1 MIAVEPGPSSAIPA
15 RRRRRSSGPGGTNG
29 ASGTDGAAAP
39 NLLRR
44 VHARFDWLPYWL
56 LLPSIVLIV
65 LLLGYPIVRLVETS
79 FQEYNLFQLF
89 SHTTKWNGVSNYS
102 AILSSGSFWDSV
114 LRTVLFTG
122 ACVGATLLVGIGV
135 ALLLTRINKVVR
147 LAVSIAMVLAWAM
160 PPISAAI
167 VWQWLFANQ
176 YGVVDWILSS
186 LHLGHL
192 QNLDWTGTNPL
203 LAFVVITMMI
213 VWQAIPFVALSL
225 YAGLMQVPAEL
236 YEAAKV
242 DGAGGWDVFRRI
254 TAPLLAPIIGLL
266 TILSIIWDFNV
277 FTQIWVL
284 TQGGPNGGTETIGVW
299 SYVQAFT
306 ANQFGLGAAAS
317 VVSMVLVA
325 IMSFY
330 YVRNLIRSGEVR

>member
-1 MIAVEPGPSSAIPA
+1 M
-15 RRRRRSSGPGGTNG
+15 
-29 ASGTDGAAAP
+29 
-39 NLLRR
+39 
-44 VHARFDWLPYWL
+44 PYWL
-56 LLPSIVLIV
+56 LLPSIVLV
-65 LLLGYPIVRLVETS
+65 AVLLGYPLVRLVETS

-89 SHTTKWNGVSNYS
+89 SHTTKWNGVANYS

-122 ACVGATLLVGIGV
+122 ACVGTTILVGMGV
-135 ALLLTRINKVVR
+135 ALVLERVGRTVR
-147 LAVSIAMVLAWAM
+147 TAVSVAMVLAWAM

-176 YGVVDWILSS
+176 FGVVDWLLTV

-192 QNLDWTGTNPL
+192 SNLDWTGTNPL
-203 LAFVVITMMI
+203 LAFVVITLMI

-225 YAGLMQVPAEL
+225 YAGLSQVPPEL
-236 YEAAKV
+236 YEAARM
-242 DGAGGWDVFRRI
+242 DGARGRDVFAEV
-254 TAPLLAPIIGLL
+254 TLPLLKPILGLL

-277 FTQIWVL
+277 FTQIYVL

-299 SYVQAFT
+299 SYLQAFA

-317 VVSMVLVA
+317 VIAMALVA
-325 IMSFY
+325 VMSFY
-330 YVRNLIRSGEVR
+330 YVRSLVRSGEVA